1 MVSLKS
7 HLWCIFIAPMVHFH
21 RTYGAL
27 AIAPMVQFNRTYG
40 AFLLH
45 LW

>member
-1 MVSLKS
+1 
-7 HLWCIFIAPMVHFH
+7 MVHFH

-27 AIAPMVQFNRTYG
+27 AIAPMVQFNRTIG

-45 LW
+45 HR

>member
-1 MVSLKS
+1 
-7 HLWCIFIAPMVHFH
+7 MVHFH

-27 AIAPMVQFNRTYG
+27 AIAPMVQFNRTIG
-40 AFLLH
+40 AIKMH

>member
-1 MVSLKS
+1 
-7 HLWCIFIAPMVHFH
+7 MVHFH

-40 AFLLH
+40 AMKMH
-45 LW
+45 HR

>member
-1 MVSLKS
+1 
-7 HLWCIFIAPMVHFH
+7 MVHFH

-27 AIAPMVQFNRTYG
+27 VIAPMVQFNRTIG
-40 AFLLH
+40 AIKMH